1 MPQNS
6 GINKIFFQDF
16 FDKCPVLGWLLLKPL
31 LKCFLSEKKTDK
43 DSKKDVDMKEEGE
56 KKEEGKKQQ
65 KKKDSDIHSVH

>member
-1 MPQNS
+1 M
-6 GINKIFFQDF
+6 FFQDF

-43 DSKKDVDMKEEGE
+43 DSKKDVEMKEEGE